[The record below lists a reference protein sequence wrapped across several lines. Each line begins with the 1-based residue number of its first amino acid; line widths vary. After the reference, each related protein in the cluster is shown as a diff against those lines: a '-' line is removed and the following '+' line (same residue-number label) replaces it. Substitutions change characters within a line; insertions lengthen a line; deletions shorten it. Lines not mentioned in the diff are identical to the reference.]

1 MHLPPRVRRKDMQLV
16 SHTRRKKQAVA
27 RLLVTAFLIPV
38 MALQGCTTAPAP
50 EKSPAPKTTKGAEK
64 VLVKKHS
71 KEKTKAKKAF
81 TQKKK
86 KTSKTNPVKNNSGK
100 PKAKS
105 KCKSWEDWT
114 QACGK
119 NQRIGQA
126 QAAKRGWTG
135 KQWVCLKKL
144 WYRESGWSIRSG
156 NPDKGSFGI
165 PQALPGRKM
174 ASAGS
179 DWRTNAATQIKW
191 GLGYIKGRYGSPCGA
206 FAHWQSRN
214 WY

>member
-1 MHLPPRVRRKDMQLV
+1 MQLV
-16 SHTRRKKQAVA
+16 GHTRRKKQAVA

-38 MALQGCTTAPAP
+38 IALQGCSKAPAP
-50 EKSPAPKTTKGAEK
+50 EKSPAPKATKGAEK

-71 KEKTKAKKAF
+71 KKEAKTKTVIVVKKQKKA
-81 TQKKK
+81 
-86 KTSKTNPVKNNSGK
+86 SK
-100 PKAKS
+100 PKSVKHKVVHKKAVKSHKGHSKARS

-119 NQRIGQA
+119 NQRIGKA

-135 KQWVCLKKL
+135 RQWVCLKKL
-144 WYRESGWSIRSG
+144 WYHESGWSIRSG
-156 NPDKGSFGI
+156 SPNGGSFGI

-206 FAHWQSRN
+206 FAHWQSHH